1 MTTNFFEHIVRYSL
15 LHIRML
21 VVECSLP
28 GRNVI
33 VAPGDAL
40 NSTIVVDIIISQFLL
55 LLYPFL
61 RKNSP

>member
-40 NSTIVVDIIISQFLL
+40 NSTIVVDIIIS
-55 LLYPFL
+55 
-61 RKNSP
+61 